1 MNNIE
6 KGTEY
11 EIYIKKY
18 LENDQVKTWLW
29 KDIPEYILRDAGI
42 LGEWNK
48 HRLIRKENKINSIPD
63 TGCDI
68 LMKNENENE
77 YKLIQCKNFTTNSV
91 TIQHLAGFYMM
102 VVHFQKHGIVYYT
115 TKLAH
120 MFENLPDNPQIEFIK
135 KEFNQNIIEKNIKKI
150 KEPYYFQIEAY
161 EKLKDSKRSIL
172 NLPCGTGKT
181 YTSIMIAKDYDN
193 IVIISPLLAYAKQ
206 NLELFHNELENY
218 QTILINSEGTRN
230 MKEITKDLNKNKKN
244 ILSLTYKSVDILIK
258 LLDKLTN
265 KIIIIDEF
273 HNLSK
278 NDIFDEKSDFYKL
291 LHSDSKILFM
301 SATPR
306 FFNLENSEYKNEDIF
321 GTDIYSISMSKCIN
335 EKYICDYQIY
345 LPDIKSK
352 NNLDDILKEIE
363 LTELSNE
370 LAIKAKFIMRGMLET
385 GSKKCI
391 IYLRNQ
397 EETIKM
403 VKILNELNYYFAIDL
418 YVDSIIC
425 DNNYLERDKVINDFT
440 NFNGYSIICSVAI
453 LNECINIIK
462 CDSIFISYPSESKIS
477 NIQRLCRAN
486 RKDEDNPHKITK
498 IFLWCNEFDDITIF
512 ISHLK
517 EFDDNFVENKVVILN
532 TDENNGGILKRNK
545 KEYQELYKDLDNIII
560 SIRKF
565 GYGFDLWKKNLNE
578 LKDFIKKY
586 NRRPVE
592 KSEDKIEK
600 KVGSFLKNQLYDL
613 KNNNNIMKLPEIQ
626 QIWNEFISENKNLFI
641 TTNEIWSNKLNE
653 LEDFIINNSRLPTQ
667 ASSES
672 PENIKIAKWIVR
684 NNDEYN
690 KIEKAMKDENTRY
703 EWIEFK
709 DKYSHLFN
717 EKMNEWIE
725 IYDNLINF
733 IKLNNKLPIENKSK
747 IEEYNLRIWYK
758 TQEKIYNKNK
768 FENDTEKKDKF
779 EKLQMDYSYLF
790 GKISNL
796 ELWIEKYDQCLEYIC
811 KNNELPKE
819 RIDTKGILDETK
831 LKEKESLKSLG
842 IWKSNTV
849 QNAKTNFVTYILDID
864 YSNYSVKDKEEHI
877 KKLEKYNALIDKDN
891 EILLKEYSKLSKKDK
906 TLYDKTKLRVEDR
919 NKKIEEERFESSEKL
934 RLWND
939 LKIRFPKLF

>member
-18 LENDQVKTWLW
+18 LENDQTKTWLW

-42 LGEWNK
+42 LGDWNK

-68 LMKNENENE
+68 LMKNEKE

-102 VVHFQKHGIVYYT
+102 VVHFQKNGIVYYT
-115 TKLAH
+115 TRLAH
-120 MFENLPDNPQIEFIK
+120 MFENLPDNSQIEFIK
-135 KEFNQNIIEKNIKKI
+135 KEFNPNKINKNIKKI

-161 EKLKDSKRSIL
+161 EKLKNSKRSIL

-181 YTSIMIAKDYDN
+181 YTSIMIAKDYEN

-206 NLELFHNELENY
+206 NLELFHNELNNY

-230 MKEITKDLNKNKKN
+230 MKEINNMINLKKN

-258 LLDKLTN
+258 ILDKLTN

-278 NDIFDEKSDFYKL
+278 NDIFDEKSAFYKL
-291 LHSDSKILFM
+291 LNSDSKILFM

-306 FFNLENSEYKNEDIF
+306 FFYLENNEYKNENIF
-321 GTDIYSISMSKCIN
+321 GNDIYSISMSKCIT
-335 EKYICDYQIY
+335 EKFICDYQIY

-352 NNLDDILKEIE
+352 NNLEDILKEVE
-363 LTELSNE
+363 LEDLSNE
-370 LAIKAKFIMRGMLET
+370 LIIKAKFILRGVLEI

-403 VKILNELNYYFAIDL
+403 VKILNDLNIYFAMEL

-440 NFNGYSIICSVAI
+440 NFNGYSIICSVSI

-486 RKDEDNPHKITK
+486 RKDEENPDKITK
-498 IFLWCNEFDDITIF
+498 IFLWCNEYDDITIF

-517 EFDDNFVENKVVILN
+517 EYDENFVENKIVILN
-532 TDENNGGILKRNK
+532 IDENNGGILERNK
-545 KEYQELYKDLDNIII
+545 KEYQEIYKNLDNIII

-565 GYGFDLWKKNLNE
+565 GYGIDIWKKNLNE
-578 LKDFIKKY
+578 LKEFIKKY
-586 NRRPVE
+586 NRLPSSNIDNE
-592 KSEDKIEK
+592 KYLSHWT
-600 KVGSFLKNQLYDL
+600 YDQNYDIRI
-613 KNNNNIMKLPEIQ
+613 KRNIMKLSEVQ
-626 QIWNEFISENKNLFI
+626 QIWNEFIYENKSLFI

-653 LEDFIINNSRLPTQ
+653 LEDFIKLNSRLPTQ

-672 PENIKIAKWIVR
+672 EENIKLAKWIVR

-690 KIEKAMKDENTRY
+690 KTEKAMKDENTRF

-709 DKYSHLFN
+709 NKYSILFN
-717 EKMNEWIE
+717 EKINEWIQ

-733 IKLNNKLPIENKSK
+733 IKLNNKLPVENKDK
-747 IEEYNLRIWYK
+747 KEEYNLRIWTK

-768 FENDTEKKDKF
+768 FENDFEKKNKF
-779 EKLQMDYSYLF
+779 EKLISEYSYLF
-790 GKISNL
+790 GKVSNL
-796 ELWIEKYDQCLEYIC
+796 ELWIEKYEQCINYIE
-811 KNNELPKE
+811 KFKHFPKE
-819 RIDTKGILDETK
+819 KIDMKNISDEND

-842 IWKSNTV
+842 IWKSNAI

-864 YSNYSVKDKEEHI
+864 FSKYSLIDKEDHI
-877 KKLEKYNALIDKDN
+877 KKLEKYKSLIEKDN
-891 EILLKEYSKLSKKDK
+891 EILGKDYSKLNKKDK
-906 TLYDKTKLRVEDR
+906 TLYDKTKIRVEER
-919 NKKIEEERFESSEKL
+919 NKKIEDERFETSEKL

-939 LKIRFPKLF
+939 LKIRFPALF

>member
-18 LENDQVKTWLW
+18 LENDQIKTWLW
-29 KDIPEYILRDAGI
+29 KDIPENILRDAGI
-42 LGEWNK
+42 LGDWNK

-68 LMKNENENE
+68 LMKNEKE
-77 YKLIQCKNFTTNSV
+77 YILIQCKNFTTNSV

-120 MFENLPDNPQIEFIK
+120 MFENLPDSSQIEFIK
-135 KEFNQNIIEKNIKKI
+135 KEFNKNIIEKNIKKI

-161 EKLKDSKRSIL
+161 KKLKDSKRSIL

-230 MKEITKDLNKNKKN
+230 MKEITKDINKNKKN

-258 LLDKLTN
+258 ILDKLPN

-278 NDIFDEKSDFYKL
+278 NDIFDEKTAFYKL
-291 LHSDSKILFM
+291 LNSDSKILFM

-306 FFNLENSEYKNEDIF
+306 FFNLENSEFKNENIF
-321 GTDIYSISMSKCIN
+321 GTEIYSIPMGKCIT
-335 EKYICDYQIY
+335 EKFICDYEIY

-363 LTELSNE
+363 LTDLSDELT
-370 LAIKAKFIMRGMLET
+370 IKAKFIMRGLLET

-397 EETIKM
+397 DETIKM
-403 VKILNELNYYFAIDL
+403 VKILNELNKYFAIDL
-418 YVDSIIC
+418 YTDSIIC

-440 NFNGYSIICSVAI
+440 NFNGYSIICSVTI

-486 RKDEDNPHKITK
+486 RKDEDNLHKIAK
-498 IFLWCNEFDDITIF
+498 IFLWCNEFEDITLF

-517 EFDDNFVENKVVILN
+517 EFDENFIENKIVILN
-532 TDENNGGILKRNK
+532 IDENNGGILERNK
-545 KEYQELYKDLDNIII
+545 KEYQEIYKDLDNIII

-565 GYGFDLWKKNLNE
+565 GYGIDLWNKNLNK
-578 LKDFIKKY
+578 LKEFIKNNKRLPSS
-586 NRRPVE
+586 NV
-592 KSEDKIEK
+592 DIEK
-600 KVGSFLKNQLYDL
+600 YLSHWTYDQNYDI
-613 KNNNNIMKLPEIQ
+613 KIKRNIMKLPEIQ
-626 QIWNEFISENKNLFI
+626 QIWIEFIDENKNFFI
-641 TTNEIWSNKLNE
+641 TTNEIWSNKLIE
-653 LEDFIINNSRLPTQ
+653 LEDFIKLNSRLPTQ

-672 PENIKIAKWIVR
+672 EENIKLAKWIVR
-684 NNDEYN
+684 NNEEYN
-690 KIEKAMKDENTRY
+690 KYEKAMKDENTRY
-703 EWIEFK
+703 KWIEFK
-709 DKYSHLFN
+709 NKYSHLFN
-717 EKMNEWIE
+717 EKINEWIE

-733 IKLNNKLPIENKSK
+733 IKINNKLPVENKNK
-747 IEEYNLRIWYK
+747 KEEYNLRIWYK

-768 FENDTEKKDKF
+768 FENDIEKKDKF
-779 EKLQMDYSYLF
+779 EKLISEYTHLF

-796 ELWIEKYDQCLEYIC
+796 ELWIEKYNQCIQYISE
-811 KNNELPKE
+811 NNKLPKE
-819 RIDTKGILDETK
+819 KIDIKGILNDTKRKEQET
-831 LKEKESLKSLG
+831 LKSLG
-842 IWKSNTV
+842 IWKSNAV
-849 QNAKTNFVTYILDID
+849 QNAKSNFVTYILDID
-864 YSNYSVKDKEEHI
+864 YSNYSIIDKEDHI
-877 KKLEKYNALIDKDN
+877 KKLEKYKSLIEKDN
-891 EILLKEYSKLSKKDK
+891 EILCKEYSKLNKKDK
-906 TLYDKTKLRVEDR
+906 TLYDKTKLRVDER
-919 NKKIEEERFESSEKL
+919 NKNIEEERFESSEKL
-934 RLWND
+934 KLWSD
-939 LKIRFPKLF
+939 LKIRFPNLF